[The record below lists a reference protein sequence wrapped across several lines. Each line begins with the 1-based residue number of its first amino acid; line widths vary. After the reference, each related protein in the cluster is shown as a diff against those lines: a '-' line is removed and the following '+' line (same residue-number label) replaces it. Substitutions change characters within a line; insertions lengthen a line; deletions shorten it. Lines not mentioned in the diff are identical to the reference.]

1 MIRGIVTCVGYDDL
15 LEITLRRNMKHFSEC
30 CVITSLEDS
39 ATFDVA
45 SKIPGVKIF
54 RTDAF
59 TRYGARF
66 NKGLAME
73 EGLDF
78 FGRSG
83 WMLIWDAD
91 IILPDVMD
99 FSQIECGTLYGA
111 SRRIISDPSR
121 YKSTMRFESFPLT
134 EETEFAGFFQLFNA
148 SDPVLTVRP
157 WYDVTF
163 VHAGGGDSFFQT
175 LWPADKKVRLP
186 IQTLHLGPR
195 DTNWFGRVSSR
206 VDGSKP
212 SGAAESSK
220 LMWYLKVSQGWAR
233 QLKKVVRIKDRI
245 RVPGFSS
252 KFLWFNS
259 NPDTDV
265 KK

>member
-15 LEITLRRNMKHFSEC
+15 LEITLRRNMQHFSEC
-30 CVITSLEDS
+30 CVITSLDDS
-39 ATFDVA
+39 GTFDVA
-45 SKIPGVKIF
+45 SKVPGVKIF

-59 TRYGARF
+59 TRHGAKF

-78 FGRSG
+78 FGRRD

-91 IILPDVMD
+91 IVLPDVMNL
-99 FSQIECGTLYGA
+99 SPIESGTLYGA
-111 SRRIISDPSR
+111 SRRIVSDPSR
-121 YKSTMRFESFPLT
+121 YRSSMKFKSFPLT
-134 EETEFAGFFQLFNA
+134 VETEFAGFFQLFNA
-148 SDPVLTVRP
+148 SDPVLSVRP

-163 VHAGGGDSFFQT
+163 IHAGGGDSFFQT
-175 LWPADKKVRLP
+175 LWPSERKVRLP
-186 IQTLHLGPR
+186 IEVLHLGPR

-212 SGAAESSK
+212 DGAAESSK
-220 LMWYLKVSQGWAR
+220 LMGYLKASQGWIK
-233 QLKKVVRIKDRI
+233 LKKVIRLRDRI
-245 RVPGFSS
+245 SVPGFAS

-259 NPDTDV
+259 NPDTDI

>member
-15 LEITLRRNMKHFSEC
+15 LDITLKRNMQHFSEC
-30 CVITSLEDS
+30 CVITSLDDS
-39 ATFDVA
+39 GTFDVA
-45 SKIPGVKIF
+45 SKISGVKIF

-91 IILPDVMD
+91 VVLPDVMD
-99 FSQIECGTLYGA
+99 LSSTESGTLYGA
-111 SRRIISDPSR
+111 SRRIVSDPSR
-121 YKSTMRFESFPLT
+121 YKNSMKFDSFPLT

-148 SDPVLTVRP
+148 SDPALSVRP

-163 VHAGGGDSFFQT
+163 IHAGGGDSFFQT
-175 LWPADKKVRLP
+175 LWPPEKKVRLP
-186 IQTLHLGPR
+186 IQVLHLGPR
-195 DTNWFGRVSSR
+195 DTNWFGRVSLR

-212 SGAAESSK
+212 DGAAESSK
-220 LMWYLKVSQGWAR
+220 LMGYLKASQGWIK
-233 QLKKVVRIKDRI
+233 LKKAIRIRDRI
-245 RVPGFSS
+245 RVPGFAS

-259 NPDTDV
+259 NPDTDI